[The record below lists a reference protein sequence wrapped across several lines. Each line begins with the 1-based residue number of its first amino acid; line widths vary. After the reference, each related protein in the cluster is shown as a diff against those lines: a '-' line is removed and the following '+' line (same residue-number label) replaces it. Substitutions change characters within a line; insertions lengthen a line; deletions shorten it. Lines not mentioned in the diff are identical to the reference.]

1 MSLNT
6 RKFCTVPF
14 LGLLLVLFLAL
25 PTLSACSG
33 EDATQAR
40 AGDVIFQSLNTS
52 QSLALRIAT
61 GSEYTHCGIILE
73 KDGKLQVFEAVQ
85 PVIWTPLDEWIARG
99 EKGHYVL
106 MRLKDTSPLTPE
118 ALAAML
124 NDTHNYE
131 GKPYDIF
138 FQWSDEKIYC
148 SELVWKLYQRNTGLE
163 LGPLRR
169 IADYNLDH
177 EEVLR
182 IARQR
187 YGTDIPLDEQVTAPS
202 DIMACDLLEVVY
214 KN

>member
-1 MSLNT
+1 MIMRT
-6 RKFCTVPF
+6 RKFYTAPL
-14 LGLLLVLFLAL
+14 LGLLLGLLLAL
-25 PTLSACSG
+25 PACGG
-33 EDATQAR
+33 EEAAKAQ

-73 KDGKLQVFEAVQ
+73 KDGQLQVLEAVG
-85 PVIWTPLDEWIARG
+85 PVLWTPLEEWIARG

-106 MRLKDTSPLTPE
+106 MRLKDTSPLTAE
-118 ALAAML
+118 ALTAMQK
-124 NDTHNYE
+124 DVATFE
-131 GKPYDIF
+131 GKPYDF
-138 FQWSDEKIYC
+138 LFQWSDDKIYC
-148 SELVWKLYQRNTGLE
+148 SELVWKLYQRNVGLE

-202 DIMACDLLEVVY
+202 DIMASELLEVVA